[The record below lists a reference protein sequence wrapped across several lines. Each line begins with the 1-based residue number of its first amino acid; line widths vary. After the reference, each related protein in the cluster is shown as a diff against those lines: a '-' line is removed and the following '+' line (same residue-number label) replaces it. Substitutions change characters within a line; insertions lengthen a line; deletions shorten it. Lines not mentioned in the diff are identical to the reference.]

1 MSPTSIFLKL
11 VILAV
16 FIGICFDV
24 YNSRVRTSKLG
35 KPYTLKELYLS
46 GQFIREGIITDC
58 KNDTEI
64 KYRHLR
70 TLDSLRYRLERES
83 LERAILTELRSEID
97 MGAYKTQFESS
108 TEFYQREISSMKKE
122 LSNSRL
128 EYQAQRQE
136 LIKLENE
143 NKKLKSHLKFNRR
156 L

>member
-1 MSPTSIFLKL
+1 MSPTSIFFKL
-11 VILAV
+11 VILTV
-16 FIGICFDV
+16 FIGICLDV
-24 YNSRVRTSKLG
+24 YNSRVHTSKLG

-108 TEFYQREISSMKKE
+108 IEFYQREISSMKKE

>member
-11 VILAV
+11 MILAV
-16 FIGICFDV
+16 FIGICLDV
-24 YNSRVRTSKLG
+24 YNSRVRTCKVG
-35 KPYTLKELYLS
+35 KPYTLKELYIS